1 MAKTHITKL
10 TINPD
15 SRYTPITN
23 VLASDMPEGVVRNP
37 DNQEI
42 LTWKREKEWAKYT
55 YLKDTK
61 KRLTEEYSTGLW
73 TVYTY
78 DENGKEISREDEQG
92 WISKV
97 PLTEIADAKL
107 RSLFS
112 YEMYYNGRDR
122 LFFKIAPGIM
132 YCPKTDYYDCRGC
145 LGVKKD
151 VIKKMPYTSRFLE
164 TFDPKEII
172 SLYRKEKETK

>member
-23 VLASDMPEGVVRNP
+23 VLVTDMPEGVVRNP

-97 PLTEIADAKL
+97 PLKEIHDAKL

-112 YEMYYNGRDR
+112 HEMHYNGRDR
-122 LFFKIAPGIM
+122 IFFRIAPGIL
-132 YCPKTDYYDCRGC
+132 YCPETDYYDCRGC

-172 SLYRKEKETK
+172 ALYRKEKGN